1 MIASAWKAS
10 LSISLFVVSAALF
23 KDADL
28 SPFGWAV
35 AGLQMLAAVTLWVCA
50 FTEQGTQPEQESSA
64 SENTARGYR
73 ARQQKAKAKG
83 GAA

>member
-10 LSISLFVVSAALF
+10 LSISLMVVSTAAF

-28 SPFGWAV
+28 SPFGLAV
-35 AGLQMLAAVTLWVCA
+35 AGLQMLAAVTLWFSA
-50 FTEQGTQPEQESSA
+50 FTTEQGEAEQEDSA
-64 SENTARGYR
+64 SENPVRGYR
-73 ARQQKAKAKG
+73 ARQQKAKVKG